1 VDAET
6 VTRLRRVV
14 GRLARQLNASATG
27 EGLTPTQASV
37 LGLVASRGPI
47 SIARLADLE
56 QINPTMLSRVIGH
69 LDTAGL
75 LRRVPDPTDLRT
87 ASLEATADG
96 LRVAERL
103 RERRTAIVSECAER
117 LSPAEADALTQALP
131 ALEALTRQLA
141 SRLAPTGSGG
151 TAVRLH

>member
-1 VDAET
+1 
-6 VTRLRRVV
+6 
-14 GRLARQLNASATG
+14 
-27 EGLTPTQASV
+27 
-37 LGLVASRGPI
+37 
-47 SIARLADLE
+47 
-56 QINPTMLSRVIGH
+56 MLSRVIGH